1 MKTMEGIRC
10 DGQGQQNVAF
20 MVKLAYY
27 LGVIRHSINQ
37 VQSTTVINIVTY

>member
-1 MKTMEGIRC
+1 MEGIQS

-20 MVKLAYY
+20 MVKLAY
-27 LGVIRHSINQ
+27 LGVIRHPINQ

>member
-20 MVKLAYY
+20 MVKLAY